1 MFWDDVKIAVV
12 TVINIKM
19 TKFSPFIL
27 FFFLLKLKWMKRRSG
42 KMPII
47 GIIIHTIK
55 PRNRNTYFKDLLW

>member
-12 TVINIKM
+12 TAINIKI
-19 TKFSPFIL
+19 TKFSSFIL

-47 GIIIHTIK
+47 GVIIHTIK
-55 PRNRNTYFKDLLW
+55 PQNSNTYFKRLL

>member
-12 TVINIKM
+12 TAINIKI

-27 FFFLLKLKWMKRRSG
+27 FFLLLKLKWMKSRRG
-42 KMPII
+42 KIPII

-55 PRNRNTYFKDLLW
+55 PRNSNTYFKELLW